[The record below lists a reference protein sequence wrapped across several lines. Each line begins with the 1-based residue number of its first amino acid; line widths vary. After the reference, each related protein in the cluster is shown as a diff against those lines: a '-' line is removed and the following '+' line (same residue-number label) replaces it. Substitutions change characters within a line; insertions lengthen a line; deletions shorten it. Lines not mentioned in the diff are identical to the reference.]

1 MLAEYVALAQL
12 SALNDWLL
20 GQLVGDFTAAD
31 WRVKDAVGHTP
42 RWILGH
48 LATYRLRQEDL
59 MGLAPVPADWTAA
72 FARGTSDAAVPEGL
86 DLERVVQ
93 AFHEAHRRMTGQWEH
108 LTPEHLAQ
116 PAGRTLPDGSDTL
129 GGALR
134 FLVWH
139 ETYHLGQLGLLRRL
153 AGKPGVA

>member
-1 MLAEYVALAQL
+1 MLAEYVAVAQF

-20 GQLVGDFTAAD
+20 ASLVKDFTAAD
-31 WRVKDAVGHTP
+31 WQVKDAVGHTP

-48 LATYRLRQEDL
+48 LATYRFRQLEL
-59 MGLAPVPADWTAA
+59 MGVAAPLPLWTAA
-72 FARGTSDAAVPEGL
+72 FGRGSSDAAVPEDL
-86 DLERVVQ
+86 DLDAVVQ
-93 AFHEAHRRMTGQWEH
+93 GFHEAHRSMVGQWER
-108 LTPEHLAQ
+108 LTPEHLAK

-134 FLVWH
+134 FMVWH
-139 ETYHLGQLGLLRRL
+139 EAYHLGQLGLLRRL